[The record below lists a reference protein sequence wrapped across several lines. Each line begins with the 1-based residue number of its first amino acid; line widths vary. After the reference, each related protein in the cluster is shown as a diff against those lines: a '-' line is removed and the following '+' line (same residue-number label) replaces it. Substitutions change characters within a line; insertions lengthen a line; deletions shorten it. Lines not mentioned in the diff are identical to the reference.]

1 VVLDV
6 VIDAVLEGGVLHD
19 FAIKTFL
26 TASDSPLSLAI
37 CGAILSPERLETG
50 SPTRMIPTASV
61 VLAFSCCV
69 DAVAKASE
77 SLPLSA
83 ASWVHVQL

>member
-1 VVLDV
+1 VLDV
-6 VIDAVLEGGVLHD
+6 VIDAVLEGGAVHD

-37 CGAILSPERLETG
+37 CGAMLSPERLETG
-50 SPTRMIPTASV
+50 SPTRMMPTVSV

-69 DAVAKASE
+69 EAVAKAVE
-77 SLPLSA
+77 SLPLSP
-83 ASWVHVQL
+83 ASWSHVQL